1 MSTAEIVRERVAS
14 APSRG
19 FIAAGELPG
28 SRRAV
33 ECALS
38 RLAADGGVVRVRKG
52 LYWKG
57 PKTRFGMAT
66 PRSADVALEVA
77 GLGAGPA
84 EVSAAHLLGLTAQV
98 PSVAVVAVPGR
109 VPVPVAGARFV
120 SRSIERRIAGLW
132 PVEVAV
138 LEVLRGGPESIEKPW
153 SELASTIERLAAVG
167 EVRLDTLASSVAD
180 EHHVATRERWAELAA
195 SPTKRPVS

>member
-1 MSTAEIVRERVAS
+1 MSTAEIVRERVAA
-14 APSRG
+14 APLRG
-19 FIAAGELPG
+19 FIAVDELPG

-57 PKTRFGMAT
+57 PRTRFGMAT

-77 GLGAGPA
+77 GPGAGLA
-84 EVSAAHLLGLTAQV
+84 ELSAAHLLGLTTQV

-109 VPVPVAGARFV
+109 TPMPVAGARFV
-120 SRSIERRIAGLW
+120 SRSIERRIAGLR

-138 LEVLRGGPESIEKPW
+138 LEVLRGGPALIEKPW
-153 SELASTIERLAAVG
+153 TVLGTTVERLVAAG
-167 EVRLDTLASSVAD
+167 EVRLDVLASSVAD
-180 EHHVATRERWAELAA
+180 EHHVAMRERWAELAPGSVR
-195 SPTKRPVS
+195 SPVG

>member
-1 MSTAEIVRERVAS
+1 MSTAELVRERVA
-14 APSRG
+14 AVPSRG

-38 RLAADGGVVRVRKG
+38 RLAADGEVVRVRKG

-57 PKTRFGMAT
+57 PKTRFGMAS

-77 GLGAGPA
+77 GSGSGPA
-84 EVSAAHLLGLTAQV
+84 ESSAAHLLGLTTQV

-109 VPVPVAGARFV
+109 APAPVPGARFV
-120 SRSIERRIAGLW
+120 TRSIERRIAGLR
-132 PVEVAV
+132 PIEVAV
-138 LEVLRGGPESIEKPW
+138 LEVLRGGPALMEKPW
-153 SELASTIERLAAVG
+153 RELASTVARLVSVG
-167 EVRLDTLASSVAD
+167 EVRPDVMASAVGE
-180 EHHVATRERWAELAA
+180 EHHVMTRERWAELAA
-195 SPTKRPVS
+195 AIDVGVVS

>member
-14 APSRG
+14 APSRA
-19 FIAAGELPG
+19 FIAVGELPG

-57 PKTRFGMAT
+57 PRTRFGMAS

-84 EVSAAHLLGLTAQV
+84 ELSAAHLLGLTTQV

-109 VPVPVAGARFV
+109 VPSPVPGARFV
-120 SRSIERRIAGLW
+120 SRSIERRIAGLR

-138 LEVLRGGPESIEKPW
+138 LEVLRGGPALIEKPW
-153 SELASTIERLAAVG
+153 TELAAAIERLVAVG
-167 EVRLDTLASSVAD
+167 EVRLDVLTSSVSD
-180 EHHVATRERWAELAA
+180 EHHVATRQRWAELAA
-195 SPTKRPVS
+195 SLSNSPVS

>member
-1 MSTAEIVRERVAS
+1 MSTAEDVRERVAA
-14 APSRG
+14 APSRA
-19 FIAAGELPG
+19 FIAVAELPG

-57 PKTRFGMAT
+57 PKTRFGMAS
-66 PRSADVALEVA
+66 PRSVDVALEVA
-77 GLGAGPA
+77 GPGAGPA
-84 EVSAAHLLGLTAQV
+84 EMSAAHLLGLTTQV

-109 VPVPVAGARFV
+109 APAPVAGVLFV
-120 SRSIERRIAGLW
+120 SRSIERRIAGLR

-138 LEVLRGGPESIEKPW
+138 LEVLRAGPALIEKPW
-153 SELASTIERLAAVG
+153 SAVAETIGRLAAAS
-167 EVRLDTLASSVAD
+167 EVRLDTLALSVAD
-180 EHHVATRERWAELAA
+180 EHHVATRQRWAETAGTL
-195 SPTKRPVS
+195 STSRV

>member
-1 MSTAEIVRERVAS
+1 MSTAGNVRDWVAS
-14 APSRG
+14 APARA

-57 PKTRFGMAT
+57 PKTRFGMGS
-66 PRSADVALEVA
+66 PRAADVALEVA

-84 EVSAAHLLGLTAQV
+84 ELSAAHLLGLTTQV

-109 VPVPVAGARFV
+109 APTPVARARFV
-120 SRSIERRIAGLW
+120 SRSIERRIAGLR
-132 PVEVAV
+132 PIEVAV
-138 LEVLRGGPESIEKPW
+138 LEVLRGGPASLEKPW
-153 SELASTIERLAAVG
+153 SELAPTIERLVAVG
-167 EVRLDTLASSVAD
+167 EVRLDVLVSSVAD
-180 EHHVATRERWAELAA
+180 EHHVATRQRWAELVV
-195 SPTKRPVS
+195 SMPKSPVS

>member
-1 MSTAEIVRERVAS
+1 MSTAEVVRERVAA
-14 APSRG
+14 APLRA
-19 FIAAGELPG
+19 FIAVEELPG

-57 PKTRFGMAT
+57 PKTRFGIAT

-77 GLGAGPA
+77 GPGAGLA
-84 EVSAAHLLGLTAQV
+84 ELSAAHLLGLTTQV

-109 VPVPVAGARFV
+109 APAPVVGARFV
-120 SRSIERRIAGLW
+120 SRSVERRIAGLR

-138 LEVLRGGPESIEKPW
+138 LEVLRSGPASIEKPW

-167 EVRLDTLASSVAD
+167 EVRLDALVSSVAD

-195 SPTKRPVS
+195 RLLKSPVS